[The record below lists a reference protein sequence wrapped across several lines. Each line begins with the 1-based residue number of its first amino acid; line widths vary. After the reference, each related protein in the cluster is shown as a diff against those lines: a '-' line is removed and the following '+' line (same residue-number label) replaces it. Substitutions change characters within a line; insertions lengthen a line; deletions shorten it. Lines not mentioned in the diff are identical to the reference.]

1 MSSYNNNMAFAD
13 LDSTFASMM
22 ENGDTRYLSVSDVLQ
37 EKNLPREVALDIE
50 AMKDYF
56 DKVETTKAVLN
67 NLHDLM
73 YNIETNDYVM
83 YDDEFVLFGTMIEQ
97 LVDSKELIHQPWF
110 KKHQFYLVEEFPI
123 KIKKALSKYAEE
135 AIMTMGY
142 LCDREVKVI
151 YDANTQIIQRIHE
164 LGFGYLNLV

>member
-1 MSSYNNNMAFAD
+1 MAFAD
-13 LDSTFASMM
+13 LYSSFASMM
-22 ENGDTRYLSVSDVLQ
+22 ETGTAGYESVADVLQ

-50 AMKDYF
+50 AMKEYF
-56 DKVETTKAVLN
+56 DKVETTKAVLT
-67 NLHDLM
+67 NLRDLM
-73 YNIETNDYVM
+73 DNIETNDYVM
-83 YDDEFVLFGTMIEQ
+83 YDDEFVLFGTMISQ
-97 LVDSKELIHQPWF
+97 LVESKELIHQPWF
-110 KKHQFYLVEEFPI
+110 KKHQYYLVEEFPI

-151 YDANTQIIQRIHE
+151 HEANTHIIQRIHQ

>member
-1 MSSYNNNMAFAD
+1 MAFAD
-13 LDSTFASMM
+13 LNSTFLSMM
-22 ENGDTRYLSVSDVLQ
+22 ENGSAGYVSVADVLQ
-37 EKNLPREVALDIE
+37 QKSLPREVALDIA

-56 DKVETTKAVLN
+56 DRVETTKAVLL
-67 NLHDLM
+67 NLRDLM

-83 YDDEFVLFGTMIEQ
+83 YDDEFVLFGTMVEQ
-97 LVDSKELIHQPWF
+97 LVQSKDLIQQPWF
-110 KKHQFYLVEEFPI
+110 KKHQQYLVDEFPI

-151 YDANTQIIQRIHE
+151 YNANTHIIQRIYE
-164 LGFGYLNLV
+164 LGFGYCNLV